1 MPTKYS
7 GEGKSSSDAV
17 VHDGVVYLRA
27 LVSETD
33 SASAG
38 EQAADI
44 FRQIEKLLDEAG
56 TSKRKMLN
64 ATIYCSDSRLFEE
77 VNARWDAWVPWH
89 DPPARTLV
97 VARLATSAKRV
108 SIQITAAL

>member
-44 FRQIEKLLDEAG
+44 FRQIEKLLGAAG

-64 ATIYCSDSRLFEE
+64 AIIYCSDSRLFEE
-77 VNARWDAWVPWH
+77 FNARWDAWVPWH
-89 DPPARTLV
+89 DPPACTLLT
-97 VARLATSAKRV
+97 AKLALSKRV